1 MKLSIIMIKNILI
14 ILIFLQTSYSSIDE
28 QKCKE
33 ETFCYKNEVMNQ
45 NSWTDLDYRSFMQ
58 KDLIDKEFSAIN
70 VTKSIR
76 LKPNR

>member
-1 MKLSIIMIKNILI
+1 MMIKNILI
-14 ILIFLQTSYSSIDE
+14 LLLTLQTSYSSINE

-45 NSWTDLDYRSFMQ
+45 ISWTDLDYRSFMQ
-58 KDLIDKEFSAIN
+58 KDLIDEEFSAVN